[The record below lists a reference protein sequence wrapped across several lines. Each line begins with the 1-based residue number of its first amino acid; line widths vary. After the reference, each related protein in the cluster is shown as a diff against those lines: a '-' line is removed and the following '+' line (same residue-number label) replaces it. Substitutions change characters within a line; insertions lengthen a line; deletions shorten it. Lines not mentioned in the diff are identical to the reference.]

1 MEFKMNL
8 HNNTELFSAAITKTA
23 EELQIKK
30 HFVEKDYW
38 ICHCLQQ
45 MVNADIVPRAKH
57 EKAQ

>member
-1 MEFKMNL
+1 MNL